1 MESAV
6 ISLYVIGCA
15 VVNRAFKAEWDNDI
29 VASRGLNRNNANRL
43 LRYFVRKELSPYFRK
58 AYFANQM
65 RTKNSLT
72 FLPNSHLAA
81 E

>member
-15 VVNRAFKAEWDNDI
+15 VANRAFTAEWDNDI
-29 VASRGLNRNNANRL
+29 VASRGLNRNNAKRL

-65 RTKNSLT
+65 WTGWL
-72 FLPNSHLAA
+72 FYQNSHLAA